1 MDAMDQTRQ
10 TQLPAPARRR
20 RRKITW
26 SVLGARL
33 YSHRQSTSAMRSTSG
48 TDRASAG
55 GVWVQTARRRS
66 SCLVTVMSLLAG
78 SPAAAQ
84 ASPADSVLAETLFR
98 EGKDLMAARQFDAA
112 CPKLAESNRLDPGTG
127 TLLALAL
134 CHEGEG
140 RIASAWIEFTDVLAA
155 TADTRPDR
163 ALVAREHIAEVEPAL
178 SKLTVIVPA
187 PLAQVPGLEV
197 LRDGIRLD
205 RPAWGTAVPIDGGAH
220 TLEAK
225 AAKHRPWTLYL
236 DIAPTADRRVVEIP
250 VLDPEP
256 GSVGADS
263 EGLTTAPKTSAP
275 DVVRQRWGLALGA
288 VGVLGLATGAYFGVS
303 AISKIHDAKAECP
316 TAPTCTSQA
325 PLSSNS
331 EGLRDA
337 TIADVAIGAGLLA
350 GALGV
355 FLVLTGR
362 AHTMAGLRVVP
373 SLDRFGASVTLTH
386 PL

>member
-1 MDAMDQTRQ
+1 
-10 TQLPAPARRR
+10 
-20 RRKITW
+20 
-26 SVLGARL
+26 
-33 YSHRQSTSAMRSTSG
+33 
-48 TDRASAG
+48 
-55 GVWVQTARRRS
+55 
-66 SCLVTVMSLLAG
+66 MSLLAG

-98 EGKDLMAARQFDAA
+98 EGKELMAAKQFDAA

-140 RIASAWIEFTDVLAA
+140 RIASAWTEFTDVLAA

-163 ALVAREHIAEVEPAL
+163 ALVAREHIAQVELEL
-178 SKLTVIVPA
+178 SRLTVIVPA
-187 PLAQVPGLEV
+187 AVAQVPGLEV
-197 LRDGIRLD
+197 LRDGVRLN
-205 RPAWGTAVPIDGGAH
+205 RPAWATAVPVDGGAH

-225 AAKHRPWTLYL
+225 AANRRPWTLHL

-256 GSVGADS
+256 GSVAADS
-263 EGLTTAPKTSAP
+263 EGPTTAPKTSGP
-275 DVVRQRWGLALGA
+275 DVVRQRWGVALGA

-303 AISKIHDAKAECP
+303 AISKIHDANAECP

-325 PLSSNS
+325 PLSLNS

-362 AHTMAGLRVVP
+362 AHTTAGLRVVP
-373 SLDRFGASVTLTH
+373 SLDRFGASVTLTQ